1 MTIGRPIVCFVLF
14 LTQWLKQHFHAP
26 THQVISEICKLL
38 KITVSKTLMYS
49 QYLYVYEDGT
59 IHGSVQFLIFGFH
72 QYSSEQ
78 FLGKNYRSNSHCWIH
93 KKNE

>member
-1 MTIGRPIVCFVLF
+1 MQT
-14 LTQWLKQHFHAP
+14 
-26 THQVISEICKLL
+26 L
-38 KITVSKTLMYS
+38 KIPVSKTLMYS

-78 FLGKNYRSNSHCWIH
+78 FLGNR
-93 KKNE
+93 